1 MYDSGNHSGLKNPF
15 IAPAKAFLSLV
26 PNDQASC
33 HMSFFYS
40 GFNVL
45 LLLLYVSIYSSRVS
59 SNNGGANHFS

>member
-33 HMSFFYS
+33 HMSFFIFWVQCS
-40 GFNVL
+40 PPV
-45 LLLLYVSIYSSRVS
+45 VVC
-59 SNNGGANHFS
+59 